1 MRADWNKDKTLA
13 IQNLK
18 NVTQVE
24 IFLMQCYFQWTFGL
38 K

>member
-1 MRADWNKDKTLA
+1 MRADWNKDKTLT

-24 IFLMQCYFQWTFGL
+24 IFLMQGLFQVDIWT
-38 K
+38 